1 MLSLGKAEP
10 IYGTTG
16 KTGTENI
23 MSITKVK
30 QRPIR
35 LPASQKRELRTQFGA
50 LCYRIHKDK
59 VQVLLITSR
68 ARKRWIV
75 PKGWPMDK
83 ATPAEAAATEA
94 YEEAGVEGK
103 VIPVC
108 LGIYSR
114 TEGLIGDDLPCVVAL
129 FPLKVKRIRTSYP
142 EMAQRQRKWFGLKKA
157 AALVDNPEL
166 GQIIEGFDP
175 KLLKT

>member
-1 MLSLGKAEP
+1 
-10 IYGTTG
+10 
-16 KTGTENI
+16 
-23 MSITKVK
+23 MSITKVN

-50 LCYRIHKDK
+50 LCYRIRQDK
-59 VQVLLITSR
+59 VQILLITSR

-83 ATPAEAAATEA
+83 TTPAQAAATEA

-103 VIPVC
+103 ILPIC

-114 TEGLIGDDLPCVVAL
+114 TEGLVKGDLPCVVAL
-129 FPLKVKRIRTSYP
+129 FPLKVKRVRSSYP
-142 EMAQRQRKWFGLKKA
+142 EMKQRQRKWFSQKKA
-157 AALVDNPEL
+157 AGLVDNPEL
-166 GQIIEGFDP
+166 GQIIKGFDP
-175 KLLKT
+175 TKLKA

>member
-1 MLSLGKAEP
+1 
-10 IYGTTG
+10 
-16 KTGTENI
+16 

-50 LCYRIHKDK
+50 LCYRIQKDK

-68 ARKRWIV
+68 ARKKWII
-75 PKGWPMDK
+75 PKGWPMNNT
-83 ATPAEAAATEA
+83 TPAQTAAREA

-103 VIPVC
+103 AMPIC

-114 TEGLIGDDLPCVVAL
+114 TEDLITGDLPCVIAL
-129 FPLKVKRIRTSYP
+129 FPLKVKRMLSNYP
-142 EMAQRQRKWFGLKKA
+142 EMAQRKRKWFSLKKA

-166 GQIIEGFDP
+166 GQIIKGFDP
-175 KLLKT
+175 KTLLR